1 MMSHT
6 IRLKPTRAQ
15 IPFLMQCCGVARFVY
30 NWGLNEIKICSDNK
44 EKWPTAFQLD
54 KKLNSIKEEN
64 FPWMYDVPCC
74 IGQQAL
80 SHLGSSLSRFYKKIS
95 DFPVFKKKGIK
106 DSFTLTNQTA
116 RIDTDT
122 KRLCLSKGVRIK
134 MYQKLRFAGKIMS
147 YTISRK
153 ADQWF
158 VSILVEVEDP
168 EQLPFNESQVG
179 VDLGIKS
186 FLTTSDTR
194 VVENPKYLRNGLK
207 KLRRLQKSVSRKV
220 KGSNNRLKAK
230 MRLAK
235 QHLKVSN
242 KRKDFLHNVT
252 TQLIRTY
259 GCIKIEDLNV
269 KGMLRNHKLALS
281 ISDVGWSEFKRQ
293 LIYKANWY
301 GRSIVEI
308 PTFYPSSKMCSCCGK
323 IKENLKLSDR
333 TFVCDGC
340 GPLDRDLNAAINIQ
354 NYTDIVSEF
363 KPVES
368 KGTKTKKQ
376 EISKEL
382 ASD

>member
-1 MMSHT
+1 
-6 IRLKPTRAQ
+6 
-15 IPFLMQCCGVARFVY
+15 MQCCGVARFVY
-30 NWGLNEIKICSDNK
+30 NWGLNEIKISSDNK
-44 EKWPTAFQLD
+44 EKWPTWMQLD

-64 FPWMYDVPCC
+64 FPWLYDVPSC

-80 SHLGSSLSRFYKKIS
+80 SHLGNALTRFYKKTNK
-95 DFPVFKKKGIK
+95 FPVFKKKGIK
-106 DSFTLTNQTA
+106 DSFSLTNQGIH
-116 RIDTDT
+116 IDTLDN
-122 KRLCLSKGVRIK
+122 RLCLPKGMRIK
-134 MYQKLRFAGKIMS
+134 MYQKLRFSGKIMS

-153 ADQWF
+153 ANQWF
-158 VSILVEVEDP
+158 VSIAVEVEDP
-168 EQLPFNESQVG
+168 EKLPFNESQVG

-207 KLRRLQKSVSRKV
+207 KLKRLQKSVSRKV

-269 KGMLRNHKLALS
+269 KGMLRNHKLALA

-333 TFVCDGC
+333 IFVCDGC
-340 GPLDRDLNAAINIQ
+340 GLTLDRDLNAAINIQ

-363 KPVES
+363 KPVEMSSS
-368 KGTKTKKQ
+368 KSKKQ
-376 EISKEL
+376 ENSLKGVI
-382 ASD
+382 